1 VRAEAQRNRIY
12 PVDLHAGVEARRKR
26 SAAAHRVRS
35 ECERPARRSWWR
47 NRQYER
53 AASSD
58 EIRTKLL
65 EHPVHSTEAMKL
77 GTLTLAAA
85 LGFSATAFADPKPA
99 KADADMQAVLDA
111 LAGLGGKPVE
121 TLTPAEA
128 RKQPTPADAV
138 KAVLTKKLGKVPTP
152 EAVGKID
159 NRTYGTHNLNVRI
172 YTPLASGT
180 GALPIVVYFHGG
192 GWVIAD
198 NDVYDASPR
207 AIANTSGAVVVAVE
221 YRKAPE
227 NKFPAAHDDAYE
239 GYKWALANA
248 ASFNGDPKR
257 VAVVG
262 ESAGG
267 NLAINVAIKARDDK
281 AQVPVQMTL
290 IYPVAGAD
298 MTTPSYVANA
308 NAKPLNKPVM
318 EWFVTNT
325 FTAKTEAKDP
335 RIDLVNRKDLAG
347 LPDATVITD
356 EIDPLRSEGQQL
368 AKNLKAAGVKV
379 DAIDYVGVTHEFFG
393 MGAAVVKA
401 KKAEMAVGKDLKA
414 AFAKT
419 VSTK

>member
-1 VRAEAQRNRIY
+1 
-12 PVDLHAGVEARRKR
+12 
-26 SAAAHRVRS
+26 
-35 ECERPARRSWWR
+35 
-47 NRQYER
+47 
-53 AASSD
+53 
-58 EIRTKLL
+58 
-65 EHPVHSTEAMKL
+65 VHSTEAMKL